1 MNKILAGIVFCFL
14 FAQTPFA
21 IAKEAS
27 LDTVDVYI
35 VPLDDFPEAA
45 AAVVAK
51 SLSSDLKLWVKG
63 TLRLG
68 ALDVPNLPGTNQ
80 LVSEDIIEKSQSVLR
95 RLPERSDKT
104 YFLLLTTKDINS
116 RAGGTRFQFS
126 THNKA
131 LNTSVISMARM
142 MDYVNGQPVL
152 DEMVSVRL
160 FKMVKRA
167 IGEMRLGW
175 KRSTN
180 IEDIM
185 YSPIMGVQDLD
196 QIGIGHI
203 ETPPQGEK
211 LETQPHRLNNAI

>member
-1 MNKILAGIVFCFL
+1 MNKIMVAIVFCFL
-14 FAQTPFA
+14 FVQASFA
-21 IAKEAS
+21 TAKAPS

-35 VPLDDFPEAA
+35 VPLEDFPEGA

-51 SLSSDLKLWVKG
+51 ALSGDMKLWVKA
-63 TLRLG
+63 TLRIG
-68 ALDVPNLPGTNQ
+68 ALDVPVLPGTNQ
-80 LVSEDIIEKSQSVLR
+80 FVSEAIIEKSQSVLK
-95 RLPERSDKT
+95 RLPESSDKT
-104 YFLLLTTKDINS
+104 YFLLLTTQDINS

-126 THNKA
+126 THNKV

-152 DEMVSVRL
+152 DEKVSVRL
-160 FKMVKRA
+160 YKMVKRA
-167 IGEMRLGW
+167 IGEMHLGW

-196 QIGIGHI
+196 QIGMNHTESPQVG
-203 ETPPQGEK
+203 TPESKP
-211 LETQPHRLNNAI
+211 TRLNNAI